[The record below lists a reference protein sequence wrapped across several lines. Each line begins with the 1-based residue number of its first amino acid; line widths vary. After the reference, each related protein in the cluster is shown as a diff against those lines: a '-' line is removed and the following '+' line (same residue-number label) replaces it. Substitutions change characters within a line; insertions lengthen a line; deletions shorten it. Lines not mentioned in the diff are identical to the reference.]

1 MGSGGVGFG
10 EPLGG
15 LCFSVPYPDPTA
27 QTSCDRGVRSLRR
40 IAGSSANTPDAD
52 LTLHGLARLVA
63 EFLDRLDLAEL
74 IPDAR
79 LVEID
84 DSYIGVESVPVQVI
98 ALVKHDCETC
108 ATLAPALE
116 KAAAAG
122 APVRI
127 VSQSPEAETRAFAER
142 VGLATVPELDDGLAL
157 SERLD
162 PEAVPAVVLLDG
174 DTERDRVEGLHR
186 ARLEALF
193 EAAGATLPRDG
204 LPEIKPGCAS
214 ITQEPEVAARIA
226 ARRARAEGRIRA
238 RELDL
243 GALEDPFEAL
253 HDRGLTDGLPVVPPT
268 PERVVAMLEHTAR
281 DSQDVV
287 GVVPP
292 YGGEATVEKVA
303 INAVMAG
310 CAGPELPIV
319 LAAAQAA
326 CREEFALHGLIATT
340 HPAGPVVVV
349 SGPYAQQAGMNSG
362 GNALGQGTR
371 ANSTIG
377 RALQLVA
384 RNIGGGRPG
393 VEDRA
398 THGSPGK
405 VGAAFAERLED
416 SPFDGL
422 AQDRGV
428 PTDETGVTVVAAEAP
443 RLLLDQLAREPE
455 GLCASLATALESIA
469 HPKQR
474 LAWDGMVVLGPE
486 HGRVFREAG
495 WDRARVRDE
504 LFARTASPAAEIV
517 RGAGGSPEGVEAR
530 FVTDPDMPV
539 AKFAAPDRILVA
551 YAGGDAGLFSMVYG
565 TWAAGEIGSAPQSVS
580 VEPWR

>member
-1 MGSGGVGFG
+1 MRT
-10 EPLGG
+10 P
-15 LCFSVPYPDPTA
+15 
-27 QTSCDRGVRSLRR
+27 
-40 IAGSSANTPDAD
+40 PDAD

-63 EFLDRLDLAEL
+63 EFLNRLDLAEL

-142 VGLATVPELDDGLAL
+142 VGLATVPELDDDLAL

-319 LAAAQAA
+319 LAAVQAA

-349 SGPYAQQAGMNSG
+349 SGPYAQEAGMNSG

-405 VGAAFAERLED
+405 VGAAFAERLDD

-504 LFARTASPAAEIV
+504 LFARTTSPAREIM